1 MPAFVALSPGTA
13 LSFKIAGSPA
23 TLNDKML
30 KSPLVAAAEADE
42 AREATAAARLKVRRT
57 IARIDNLSDELLLEK
72 ALFQSKGQ
80 RKTYT
85 LELNQ
90 GRDAYG
96 FMEWPPEIELTHELK
111 NVSGPLVT
119 IFPCFAV
126 ESPKTPLSECRI

>member
-1 MPAFVALSPGTA
+1 VPAFVALSPGTA

-42 AREATAAARLKVRRT
+42 ARAATAAVRLNVRRT
-57 IARIDNLSDELLLEK
+57 IARIDNLSDELLLQK

-80 RKTYT
+80 QKTYT

-90 GRDAYG
+90 GRDAHG

-111 NVSGPLVT
+111 MLVG
-119 IFPCFAV
+119 
-126 ESPKTPLSECRI
+126 LS